1 MIIVSIYL
9 VLSFLLEGI
18 ASLYIRYSLI
28 NPSIFMTLYVVIG
41 LVVIY
46 PYFINKKKYMYL
58 VVIFGILFDAIYTN
72 TILINLVIFILI
84 YLFNR
89 LLDEVLPNN
98 IFVINI
104 KSYLAVI
111 LYYTLTYV
119 IMVLTNY
126 ANYPI
131 SMLFRVYYSNIIM
144 SIIYTTVSYIVLK
157 ILTNEFNVIEIK

>member
-9 VLSFLLEGI
+9 ILSFLLEGI
-18 ASLYIRYSLI
+18 SSLYISYNLI
-28 NPSIFMTLYVVIG
+28 NPSIFMTLYVVVG

-46 PYFINKKKYMYL
+46 PYFINKKKYIYL
-58 VVIFGILFDAIYTN
+58 VIIFGVLFDIIYTN
-72 TILINLVIFILI
+72 TLLINLVIFILI

-89 LLDEVLPNN
+89 LLDEVLPDN
-98 IFVINI
+98 IFIINI

-119 IMVLTNY
+119 IMILTDY
-126 ANYPI
+126 ASYPI

-144 SIIYTTVSYIVLK
+144 SIIYTTISYIVLRVLMNK
-157 ILTNEFNVIEIK
+157 FNVKEIK

>member
-9 VLSFLLEGI
+9 VLSFLLEGVS
-18 ASLYIRYSLI
+18 SLYVRYSLI
-28 NPSIFMTLYVVIG
+28 NPSIFMTLYVLIG

-58 VVIFGILFDAIYTN
+58 VIIFGILFDVIYTN
-72 TILINLVIFILI
+72 TLFINLVIFILI

-126 ANYPI
+126 ASYPI
-131 SMLFRVYYSNIIM
+131 SMLFRIYYSNIIM
-144 SIIYTTVSYIVLK
+144 SVIYTIVSYIVLK
-157 ILTNEFNVIEIK
+157 GLTNKFNVKEIK

>member
-9 VLSFLLEGI
+9 VLCLILEGI
-18 ASLYIRYSLI
+18 SSLYISYSLI
-28 NPSIFMTLYVVIG
+28 NPSIFMTLYVIVG

-46 PYFINKKKYMYL
+46 PYFINKKKYLYL
-58 VVIFGILFDAIYTN
+58 VIIFGILFDVIYTN

-89 LLDEVLPNN
+89 LLDEILPNN

-126 ANYPI
+126 ASYPV
-131 SMLFRVYYSNIIM
+131 SMLFRIYYSNIIM
-144 SIIYTTVSYIVLK
+144 SVIYTTLSYIVIG
-157 ILTNEFNVIEIK
+157 ILTNKFNVKEIK

>member
-9 VLSFLLEGI
+9 VLCLILEGI
-18 ASLYIRYSLI
+18 SSLYISYSLI
-28 NPSIFMTLYVVIG
+28 NPSIFMTLYVIVG

-46 PYFINKKKYMYL
+46 PYFINKRKYLYL
-58 VVIFGILFDAIYTN
+58 VIIFGILFDVIYTN

-89 LLDEVLPNN
+89 LLDEILPNN

-111 LYYTLTYV
+111 LYYTLTYI

-126 ANYPI
+126 ASYPV
-131 SMLFRVYYSNIIM
+131 SMLFRIYYSNIIM
-144 SIIYTTVSYIVLK
+144 SVIYTTLSYIVIG
-157 ILTNEFNVIEIK
+157 ILTNKFNVKEIK

>member
-72 TILINLVIFILI
+72 TIHINLVIFILI

-157 ILTNEFNVIEIK
+157 ILTNEFNVKEIK

>member
-9 VLSFLLEGI
+9 VLSFLLESI
-18 ASLYIRYSLI
+18 SSLYIRYSLI

-41 LVVIY
+41 LVVVY

-58 VVIFGILFDAIYTN
+58 VIIFGILFDAIYTN

-157 ILTNEFNVIEIK
+157 ILTNEFNVKEIK

>member
-9 VLSFLLEGI
+9 VLCLILEGI
-18 ASLYIRYSLI
+18 SSLYISYSLI
-28 NPSIFMTLYVVIG
+28 NPSIFMTLYVIVG

-46 PYFINKKKYMYL
+46 PYFINKKKYLYL
-58 VVIFGILFDAIYTN
+58 VIIFGILFDVIYTN

-89 LLDEVLPNN
+89 LLDEILPNN

-126 ANYPI
+126 ASYSV

-144 SIIYTTVSYIVLK
+144 SIIYTTLSYIVIG
-157 ILTNEFNVIEIK
+157 ILTNKFNVKEIK

>member
-9 VLSFLLEGI
+9 VLSFLLEGVS
-18 ASLYIRYSLI
+18 SLYVRYSLI
-28 NPSIFMTLYVVIG
+28 NPSIFMTLYVLIG

-58 VVIFGILFDAIYTN
+58 VIIFGILFDVIYTN
-72 TILINLVIFILI
+72 TLFINLVII
-84 YLFNR
+84 
-89 LLDEVLPNN
+89 DEVLPNN

-126 ANYPI
+126 ASYPI
-131 SMLFRVYYSNIIM
+131 SMLFRIYYSNIIM
-144 SIIYTTVSYIVLK
+144 SVIYTIVSYIVLK
-157 ILTNEFNVIEIK
+157 GLTNKFNVKEIK

>member
-9 VLSFLLEGI
+9 VLCLILEGI
-18 ASLYIRYSLI
+18 SSLYISYSLI
-28 NPSIFMTLYVVIG
+28 NPSIFMTLYVIVG

-58 VVIFGILFDAIYTN
+58 VIIFGILFDVIYTN

-89 LLDEVLPNN
+89 LLDEILPNN

-111 LYYTLTYV
+111 LYYTLTYI

-126 ANYPI
+126 ASYPV
-131 SMLFRVYYSNIIM
+131 SMLFRIYYSNIIM
-144 SIIYTTVSYIVLK
+144 SVIYTTLSYIVIG
-157 ILTNEFNVIEIK
+157 ILTNKFNVREIK

>member
-157 ILTNEFNVIEIK
+157 ILTNEFNVKEIK